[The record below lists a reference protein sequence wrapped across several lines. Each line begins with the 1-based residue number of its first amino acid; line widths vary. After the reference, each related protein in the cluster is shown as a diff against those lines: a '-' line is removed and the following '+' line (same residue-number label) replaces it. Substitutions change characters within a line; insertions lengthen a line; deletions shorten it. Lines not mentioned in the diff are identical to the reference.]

1 MIILRSFD
9 NCHSY
14 FFFDNDIWN
23 LTKFSNWRKGDLK
36 KLFFIVIMLC
46 FACSAKTQLINCT
59 FDKPVI
65 TIHFGSGDIHDLN
78 TSSLVNYDR
87 VGSYCPTDGHYTYT
101 SYTSDCFRGDW
112 WRVTEDHTPGDVDGN
127 MMLVNS
133 SYRTG
138 SFFTTTLEGLKGG
151 ATYEFSVW
159 IMNVCKPS
167 DKCPYPL
174 LPNLSFRLQ
183 TLSGNFMAQFGTGEV
198 SRRESPQW
206 TQFRAPFK
214 LPASETTLL
223 LTMVNSAPGGC
234 GNDFALDDIVIRECI
249 KKPPVSSVTPKQSA
263 AAKKQPVTV
272 KQAPKKSTPPPEAKE
287 VQSKPK
293 DKPQS
298 STANLNPVKIERSK
312 VLPPPPPV
320 LTTRTNSLVKTI
332 ETGAGQVTLNL
343 YDNGEIDGDT
353 VSIYHNNKL
362 VVSRARL
369 SQKPIT
375 VNIDVNAEEPHHEV
389 VMVAENLGSIPPNT
403 SVMIVTAGSKRYQ
416 VYISST
422 EQKNAKVVFDL
433 KE

>member
-1 MIILRSFD
+1 
-9 NCHSY
+9 
-14 FFFDNDIWN
+14 
-23 LTKFSNWRKGDLK
+23 
-36 KLFFIVIMLC
+36 
-46 FACSAKTQLINCT
+46 
-59 FDKPVI
+59 
-65 TIHFGSGDIHDLN
+65 
-78 TSSLVNYDR
+78 
-87 VGSYCPTDGHYTYT
+87 
-101 SYTSDCFRGDW
+101 
-112 WRVTEDHTPGDVDGN
+112 

-133 SYRTG
+133 SYNTG
-138 SFFTTTLEGLKGG
+138 PFFTTTLDGLKGG
-151 ATYEFSVW
+151 TTYEFSLW
-159 IMNVCKPS
+159 IINVCRPT

-183 TLSGNFMAQFGTGEV
+183 SLSGNFTAQFGTGQV
-198 SRRESPQW
+198 ARRESPQW

-214 LPASETTLL
+214 LPAGESTLQ

-234 GNDFALDDIVIRECI
+234 GNDFAIDDITIRECI
-249 KKPPVSSVTPKQSA
+249 LKPPVAAVTPKQSA
-263 AAKKQPVTV
+263 AAKKPPVVAKQP
-272 KQAPKKSTPPPEAKE
+272 PKKSAPPPVAKE
-287 VQSKPK
+287 VQKTPK
-293 DKPQS
+293 EKPQS
-298 STANLNPVKIERSK
+298 STANLNPVKIQRGQ

-332 ETGAGQVTLNL
+332 QTEAGQVVLNL

-362 VVSRARL
+362 VVSRTRL

-375 VNIDVNAEEPHHEV
+375 VNIDVNADEPHHEV

>member
-1 MIILRSFD
+1 M
-9 NCHSY
+9 
-14 FFFDNDIWN
+14 
-23 LTKFSNWRKGDLK
+23 K
-36 KLFFIVIMLC
+36 KLLFITFILC
-46 FACSAKTQLINCT
+46 FVWRARAQLINCT

-65 TIHFGSGDIHDLN
+65 TIHFGTGDIRDLN
-78 TSSLVNYDR
+78 TSSLLNYGR
-87 VGSYCPTDGHYTYT
+87 VGSYCPTDGHYSYT
-101 SYTSDCFRGDW
+101 GYTSDCFRGDW
-112 WRVTEDHTPGDVDGN
+112 WRLTEDHTPGDVDGN

-133 SYRTG
+133 SYNTG
-138 SFFTTTLEGLKGG
+138 PFFTTTLEGLKGG
-151 ATYEFSVW
+151 ATYEFSIW

-183 TLSGNFMAQFGTGEV
+183 SSSGNFTAQFGTGEV
-198 SRRESPQW
+198 ARRESPQW

-214 LPASETTLL
+214 LPASESTLQ
-223 LTMVNSAPGGC
+223 LTMVNTAPGGC

-249 KKPPVSSVTPKQSA
+249 MKPPVSNVTPKQSVA
-263 AAKKQPVTV
+263 PKKQPVTV
-272 KQAPKKSTPPPEAKE
+272 KQTPKKSATTPVAKE
-287 VQSKPK
+287 VPNTPK
-293 DKPQS
+293 EKPQTT
-298 STANLNPVKIERSK
+298 TASVNPVKIQRSQ

-332 ETGAGQVTLNL
+332 QTEAGQITLNL

-362 VVSRARL
+362 VVSRTRL

-375 VNIDVNAEEPHHEV
+375 VNIDINAEEPHHEV

-403 SVMIVTAGSKRYQ
+403 SVMIVTAGSKKYQ

>member
-1 MIILRSFD
+1 
-9 NCHSY
+9 
-14 FFFDNDIWN
+14 
-23 LTKFSNWRKGDLK
+23 LK
-36 KLFFIVIMLC
+36 KLLFITFILC
-46 FACSAKTQLINCT
+46 FVWRARAQLINCT

-65 TIHFGSGDIHDLN
+65 TIHFGTGDIRDLN
-78 TSSLVNYDR
+78 TSSLLNYGR
-87 VGSYCPTDGHYTYT
+87 VGSYCPTDGHYSYT
-101 SYTSDCFRGDW
+101 GYTSDCFRGDW
-112 WRVTEDHTPGDVDGN
+112 WRLTEDHTPGDVDGN

-133 SYRTG
+133 SYNTG
-138 SFFTTTLEGLKGG
+138 PFFTTTLEGLKGG
-151 ATYEFSVW
+151 ATYEFSIW

-183 TLSGNFMAQFGTGEV
+183 SSSGNFTAQFGTGEV
-198 SRRESPQW
+198 ARRESPQW

-214 LPASETTLL
+214 LPASESTLQ
-223 LTMVNSAPGGC
+223 LTMVNTAPGGC

-249 KKPPVSSVTPKQSA
+249 MKPPVSNVTPKQSVA
-263 AAKKQPVTV
+263 PKKQPVTV
-272 KQAPKKSTPPPEAKE
+272 KQTPKKSATTPVAKE
-287 VQSKPK
+287 VPNTPK
-293 DKPQS
+293 EKPQTT
-298 STANLNPVKIERSK
+298 TASVNPVKIQRSQ

-332 ETGAGQVTLNL
+332 QTEAGQITLNL

-362 VVSRARL
+362 VVSRTRL

-375 VNIDVNAEEPHHEV
+375 VNIDINAEEPHHEV

-403 SVMIVTAGSKRYQ
+403 SVMIVTAGSKKYQ

>member
-1 MIILRSFD
+1 
-9 NCHSY
+9 
-14 FFFDNDIWN
+14 
-23 LTKFSNWRKGDLK
+23 
-36 KLFFIVIMLC
+36 LFITFILC
-46 FACSAKTQLINCT
+46 FVWRARAQLINCT

-65 TIHFGSGDIHDLN
+65 TIHFGTGDIRDLN
-78 TSSLVNYDR
+78 TSSLLNYGR
-87 VGSYCPTDGHYTYT
+87 VGSYCPTDGHYSYT
-101 SYTSDCFRGDW
+101 GYTSDCFRGDW
-112 WRVTEDHTPGDVDGN
+112 WRLTEDHTPGDVDGN

-133 SYRTG
+133 SYNTG
-138 SFFTTTLEGLKGG
+138 PFFTTTLEGLKGG
-151 ATYEFSVW
+151 ATYEFSIW

-183 TLSGNFMAQFGTGEV
+183 SSSGNFTAQFGTGEV
-198 SRRESPQW
+198 ARRESPQW

-214 LPASETTLL
+214 LPASESTLQ
-223 LTMVNSAPGGC
+223 LTMVNTAPGGC

-249 KKPPVSSVTPKQSA
+249 MKPPVSNVTPKQSVA
-263 AAKKQPVTV
+263 PKKQPVTV
-272 KQAPKKSTPPPEAKE
+272 KQTPKKSATTPVAKE
-287 VQSKPK
+287 VPNTPK
-293 DKPQS
+293 EKPQTT
-298 STANLNPVKIERSK
+298 TASVNPVKIQRSQ

-332 ETGAGQVTLNL
+332 QTEAGQITLNL

-362 VVSRARL
+362 VVSRTRL

-375 VNIDVNAEEPHHEV
+375 VNIDINAEEPHHEV

-403 SVMIVTAGSKRYQ
+403 SVMIVTAGSKKYQ

>member
-1 MIILRSFD
+1 M
-9 NCHSY
+9 
-14 FFFDNDIWN
+14 
-23 LTKFSNWRKGDLK
+23 K
-36 KLFFIVIMLC
+36 KLFLIVLVLC
-46 FACSAKTQLINCT
+46 FACRAKAQLINCT
-59 FDKPVI
+59 FDKPII
-65 TIHFGSGDIHDLN
+65 TIHFGTGNVHDLN
-78 TSSLVNYDR
+78 TSSLVNYER

-112 WRVTEDHTPGDVDGN
+112 WRLTEDHTPGDVDGN

-133 SYRTG
+133 SYNTG
-138 SFFTTTLEGLKGG
+138 PFFSTTLEGLKGG

-183 TLSGNFMAQFGTGEV
+183 TLSGNFTAQFGTGEV
-198 SRRESPQW
+198 ARRESPQW

-214 LPASETTLL
+214 LPSSESTLQ

-234 GNDFALDDIVIRECI
+234 GNDFALDDITIRECI
-249 KKPPVSSVTPKQSA
+249 MKPPVSSVTTKPSVVP
-263 AAKKQPVTV
+263 KKQPVTV
-272 KQAPKKSTPPPEAKE
+272 KQAPKKSAAPPLAKK
-287 VQSKPK
+287 VQGPPK
-293 DKPQS
+293 EKPQS
-298 STANLNPVKIERSK
+298 TTTSVNPVKIQRSQ

-320 LTTRTNSLVKTI
+320 LTTRTNSLVKKI
-332 ETGAGQVTLNL
+332 ETEAGQVTLNL

-362 VVSRARL
+362 VVSRTRL

-375 VNIDVNAEEPHHEV
+375 FNIDVNAEEPHHEV
-389 VMVAENLGSIPPNT
+389 IMVAENLGSIPPNT

>member
-1 MIILRSFD
+1 
-9 NCHSY
+9 
-14 FFFDNDIWN
+14 
-23 LTKFSNWRKGDLK
+23 LK
-36 KLFFIVIMLC
+36 KLLFITFILC
-46 FACSAKTQLINCT
+46 FVWRARAQLINCT

-65 TIHFGSGDIHDLN
+65 TIHFGTGDIRDLN
-78 TSSLVNYDR
+78 TSSLLNYGR
-87 VGSYCPTDGHYTYT
+87 VGSYCPTDGHYSYT
-101 SYTSDCFRGDW
+101 GYTSDCFRGDW
-112 WRVTEDHTPGDVDGN
+112 WRLTEDHTPGDVDGN

-133 SYRTG
+133 SYNTG
-138 SFFTTTLEGLKGG
+138 PFFTTTLEGLKGG
-151 ATYEFSVW
+151 ATYEFSIW

-183 TLSGNFMAQFGTGEV
+183 SSSGNFTAQFGTGEV
-198 SRRESPQW
+198 ARRESPQW

-214 LPASETTLL
+214 LPASESTLQ
-223 LTMVNSAPGGC
+223 LTMVNTAPGGC

-249 KKPPVSSVTPKQSA
+249 MKPPASNVTPKQSVA
-263 AAKKQPVTV
+263 PKKQPVTV
-272 KQAPKKSTPPPEAKE
+272 KQTPKKSATTPVAKE
-287 VQSKPK
+287 VPNTPK
-293 DKPQS
+293 EKPQTT
-298 STANLNPVKIERSK
+298 TASVNPVKIQRSQ

-332 ETGAGQVTLNL
+332 QTEAGQITLNL

-362 VVSRARL
+362 VVSRTRL

-375 VNIDVNAEEPHHEV
+375 VNIDINAEEPHHEV

-403 SVMIVTAGSKRYQ
+403 SVMIVTAGSKKYQ

>member
-1 MIILRSFD
+1 
-9 NCHSY
+9 
-14 FFFDNDIWN
+14 
-23 LTKFSNWRKGDLK
+23 
-36 KLFFIVIMLC
+36 LFITFILC
-46 FACSAKTQLINCT
+46 FVWRARAQLINCT

-65 TIHFGSGDIHDLN
+65 TIHFGTGDIRDLN
-78 TSSLVNYDR
+78 TSSLLNYGR
-87 VGSYCPTDGHYTYT
+87 VGSYCPTDGHYSYT
-101 SYTSDCFRGDW
+101 GYTSDCFRGDW
-112 WRVTEDHTPGDVDGN
+112 WRLTEDHTPGDVDGN

-133 SYRTG
+133 SYNTG
-138 SFFTTTLEGLKGG
+138 PFFTTTLEGLKGG
-151 ATYEFSVW
+151 ATYEFSIW

-183 TLSGNFMAQFGTGEV
+183 SSSGNFTAQFGTGEV
-198 SRRESPQW
+198 ARRESPQW

-214 LPASETTLL
+214 LPASESTLQ
-223 LTMVNSAPGGC
+223 LTMVNTAPGGC

-249 KKPPVSSVTPKQSA
+249 MKPPASNVTPKQSVA
-263 AAKKQPVTV
+263 PKKQPVTV
-272 KQAPKKSTPPPEAKE
+272 KQTPKKSATTPVAKE
-287 VQSKPK
+287 VPNTPK
-293 DKPQS
+293 EKPQTT
-298 STANLNPVKIERSK
+298 TASVNPVKIQRSQ

-332 ETGAGQVTLNL
+332 QTEAGQITLNL

-362 VVSRARL
+362 VVSRTRL

-375 VNIDVNAEEPHHEV
+375 VNIDINAEEPHHEV

-403 SVMIVTAGSKRYQ
+403 SVMIVTAGSKKYQ

>member
-1 MIILRSFD
+1 
-9 NCHSY
+9 
-14 FFFDNDIWN
+14 
-23 LTKFSNWRKGDLK
+23 LK
-36 KLFFIVIMLC
+36 KLLFITFILC
-46 FACSAKTQLINCT
+46 FVWRTSAQLINCT
-59 FDKPVI
+59 FDKPFI
-65 TIHFGSGDIHDLN
+65 TIHFGTGDIRDLN
-78 TSSLVNYDR
+78 TSSLLNYGR
-87 VGSYCPTDGHYTYT
+87 VGSYCPTDGHYSYT
-101 SYTSDCFRGDW
+101 GYTSDCFRGDW
-112 WRVTEDHTPGDVDGN
+112 WRLTEDHTPGDVDGN

-133 SYRTG
+133 SYNTG
-138 SFFTTTLEGLKGG
+138 PFFTTTLEGLKGG
-151 ATYEFSVW
+151 ATYEFSIW

-183 TLSGNFMAQFGTGEV
+183 SSSGNFTAQFGTGEV
-198 SRRESPQW
+198 ARRESPQW

-214 LPASETTLL
+214 LPASESTLQ
-223 LTMVNSAPGGC
+223 LTMVNTAPGGC

-249 KKPPVSSVTPKQSA
+249 MKPPASNVTPKQSVA
-263 AAKKQPVTV
+263 PKKQPVTV
-272 KQAPKKSTPPPEAKE
+272 KQTPKKSATTPVAKE
-287 VQSKPK
+287 VPNTPK
-293 DKPQS
+293 EKPQTT
-298 STANLNPVKIERSK
+298 TASVNPVKIQRSQ

-332 ETGAGQVTLNL
+332 QTEAGQITLNL

-362 VVSRARL
+362 VVSRTRL

-375 VNIDVNAEEPHHEV
+375 VNIDINAEEPHHEV

-403 SVMIVTAGSKRYQ
+403 SVMIVTAGSKKYQ

>member
-1 MIILRSFD
+1 M
-9 NCHSY
+9 
-14 FFFDNDIWN
+14 
-23 LTKFSNWRKGDLK
+23 K
-36 KLFFIVIMLC
+36 KLLFITFILC
-46 FACSAKTQLINCT
+46 FVWRARAQLINCT

-65 TIHFGSGDIHDLN
+65 TIHFGTGDIRDLN
-78 TSSLVNYDR
+78 TSSLLNYGR
-87 VGSYCPTDGHYTYT
+87 VGSYCPTDGHYSYT
-101 SYTSDCFRGDW
+101 GYTSDCFRGDW
-112 WRVTEDHTPGDVDGN
+112 WRLTEDHTPGDVDGN

-133 SYRTG
+133 SYNTG
-138 SFFTTTLEGLKGG
+138 PFFTTTLEGLKGG
-151 ATYEFSVW
+151 ATYEFSIW

-183 TLSGNFMAQFGTGEV
+183 SSSGNFTAQFGTGEV
-198 SRRESPQW
+198 ARRESPQW

-214 LPASETTLL
+214 LPASESTLQ
-223 LTMVNSAPGGC
+223 LTMVNTAPGGC

-249 KKPPVSSVTPKQSA
+249 MKPPVSNVTPKQSVA
-263 AAKKQPVTV
+263 PKKQPVTV
-272 KQAPKKSTPPPEAKE
+272 KQTPKKSATTPVDKE
-287 VQSKPK
+287 VPNTPK
-293 DKPQS
+293 EKPQTT
-298 STANLNPVKIERSK
+298 TASVNPVKIQRSQ

-332 ETGAGQVTLNL
+332 QTEAGQITLNL

-362 VVSRARL
+362 VVSRTRL

-375 VNIDVNAEEPHHEV
+375 VNIDINAEEPHHEV

-403 SVMIVTAGSKRYQ
+403 SVMIVTAGSKKYQ

>member
-1 MIILRSFD
+1 M
-9 NCHSY
+9 
-14 FFFDNDIWN
+14 
-23 LTKFSNWRKGDLK
+23 
-36 KLFFIVIMLC
+36 FITFILC
-46 FACSAKTQLINCT
+46 FVWRARAQLINCT

-65 TIHFGSGDIHDLN
+65 TIHFGTGDIRDLN
-78 TSSLVNYDR
+78 TSSLLNYGR
-87 VGSYCPTDGHYTYT
+87 VGSYCPTDGHYSYT
-101 SYTSDCFRGDW
+101 GYTSDCFRGDW
-112 WRVTEDHTPGDVDGN
+112 WRLTEDHTPGDVDGN

-133 SYRTG
+133 SYNTG
-138 SFFTTTLEGLKGG
+138 PFFTTTLEGLKGG
-151 ATYEFSVW
+151 ATYEFSIW

-183 TLSGNFMAQFGTGEV
+183 SSSGNFTAQFGTGEV
-198 SRRESPQW
+198 ARRESPQW

-214 LPASETTLL
+214 LPASESTLQ
-223 LTMVNSAPGGC
+223 LTMVNTAPGGC

-249 KKPPVSSVTPKQSA
+249 MKPPASNVTPKQSVA
-263 AAKKQPVTV
+263 PKKQPVTV
-272 KQAPKKSTPPPEAKE
+272 KQTPKKSATTPVAKE
-287 VQSKPK
+287 VPNTPK
-293 DKPQS
+293 EKPQTT
-298 STANLNPVKIERSK
+298 TASVNPVKIQRSQ

-332 ETGAGQVTLNL
+332 QTEAGQITLNL

-362 VVSRARL
+362 VVSRTRL

-375 VNIDVNAEEPHHEV
+375 VNIDINAEEPHHEV

-403 SVMIVTAGSKRYQ
+403 SVMIVTAGSKKYQ

>member
-1 MIILRSFD
+1 
-9 NCHSY
+9 
-14 FFFDNDIWN
+14 
-23 LTKFSNWRKGDLK
+23 
-36 KLFFIVIMLC
+36 
-46 FACSAKTQLINCT
+46 LINCT

-65 TIHFGSGDIHDLN
+65 TIHFGTGNIRDLN
-78 TSSLVNYDR
+78 THSLGNYER

-101 SYTSDCFRGDW
+101 SYTNDCFRGDW
-112 WRVTEDHTPGDVDGN
+112 WRLTEDHTPGDVDGN

-133 SYRTG
+133 SYNTG
-138 SFFTTTLEGLKGG
+138 PFFTTTLEGLKGG
-151 ATYEFSVW
+151 ATYEFSIW

-174 LPNLSFRLQ
+174 LPNLNFRLQ
-183 TLSGNFMAQFGTGEV
+183 SLSGNFTAQFGTGEV
-198 SRRESPQW
+198 ARRESPQW

-214 LPASETTLL
+214 LPSSESTLQ
-223 LTMVNSAPGGC
+223 LTMVNTAPGGC
-234 GNDFALDDIVIRECI
+234 GNDFALDDITIRECI
-249 KKPPVSSVTPKQSA
+249 MKPPPVSSVTPKQSVS
-263 AAKKQPVTV
+263 AKKQPVTV
-272 KQAPKKSTPPPEAKE
+272 KQAPKKSAPPPVAKVAQSPAKE
-287 VQSKPK
+287 
-293 DKPQS
+293 KPQS
-298 STANLNPVKIERSK
+298 TTTSVNPVKIQRSQ

-332 ETGAGQVTLNL
+332 QTEAGQVTLNL

-362 VVSRARL
+362 VVSRTRL

-375 VNIDVNAEEPHHEV
+375 VNIDINAEEPHHEV

-403 SVMIVTAGSKRYQ
+403 SVMIVTAGSKKYQ

>member
-1 MIILRSFD
+1 
-9 NCHSY
+9 
-14 FFFDNDIWN
+14 
-23 LTKFSNWRKGDLK
+23 LK
-36 KLFFIVIMLC
+36 KLLFITFILC
-46 FACSAKTQLINCT
+46 FVWRARAQLINCT

-65 TIHFGSGDIHDLN
+65 TIHFGTGDIRDLN
-78 TSSLVNYDR
+78 TSSLLNYGR
-87 VGSYCPTDGHYTYT
+87 VGSYCPTDGHYSYT
-101 SYTSDCFRGDW
+101 GYTSDCFRGDW
-112 WRVTEDHTPGDVDGN
+112 WRLTEDHTPGDVDGN

-133 SYRTG
+133 SYNTG
-138 SFFTTTLEGLKGG
+138 PFFTTTLEGLKGG
-151 ATYEFSVW
+151 ATYEFSIW

-183 TLSGNFMAQFGTGEV
+183 SSSGNFTAQFGTGEV
-198 SRRESPQW
+198 ARRESPQW

-214 LPASETTLL
+214 LPASESTLQ
-223 LTMVNSAPGGC
+223 LTMVNTAPGGC

-249 KKPPVSSVTPKQSA
+249 MKPPVSNVTPKQSVA
-263 AAKKQPVTV
+263 PKKQPVTV
-272 KQAPKKSTPPPEAKE
+272 KQTPKKSATTPLAKE
-287 VQSKPK
+287 VPNTPK
-293 DKPQS
+293 EKPQTT
-298 STANLNPVKIERSK
+298 TASVNPVKIQRSQ

-332 ETGAGQVTLNL
+332 QTEAGQITLNL

-362 VVSRARL
+362 VVSRTRL

-375 VNIDVNAEEPHHEV
+375 VNIDINAEEPHHEV

-403 SVMIVTAGSKRYQ
+403 SVMIVTAGSKKYQ

>member
-1 MIILRSFD
+1 M
-9 NCHSY
+9 
-14 FFFDNDIWN
+14 
-23 LTKFSNWRKGDLK
+23 K
-36 KLFFIVIMLC
+36 KLLFITFILC
-46 FACSAKTQLINCT
+46 FVWRARAQLINCT

-65 TIHFGSGDIHDLN
+65 TIHFGTGDIRDLN
-78 TSSLVNYDR
+78 TSSLLNYGR
-87 VGSYCPTDGHYTYT
+87 VGSYCPTDGHYSYT
-101 SYTSDCFRGDW
+101 GYTSDCFRGDW
-112 WRVTEDHTPGDVDGN
+112 WRLTEDHTPGDVDGN

-133 SYRTG
+133 SYNTG
-138 SFFTTTLEGLKGG
+138 PFFTTTLEGLKGG
-151 ATYEFSVW
+151 ATYEFSIW

-183 TLSGNFMAQFGTGEV
+183 SSSGNFTAQFGTGEV
-198 SRRESPQW
+198 ARRESPQW

-214 LPASETTLL
+214 LPASESTLQ
-223 LTMVNSAPGGC
+223 LTMVNTAPGGC

-249 KKPPVSSVTPKQSA
+249 MKPPASNVTPKQSVA
-263 AAKKQPVTV
+263 PKKQPVTV
-272 KQAPKKSTPPPEAKE
+272 KQTPKKSATTPVAKE
-287 VQSKPK
+287 VPNTPK
-293 DKPQS
+293 EKPQTT
-298 STANLNPVKIERSK
+298 TASVNPVKIQRSQ

-332 ETGAGQVTLNL
+332 QTEAGQITLNL

-362 VVSRARL
+362 VVSRTRL

-375 VNIDVNAEEPHHEV
+375 VNIDINAEEPHHEV

-403 SVMIVTAGSKRYQ
+403 SVMIVTAGSKKYQ

>member
-1 MIILRSFD
+1 M
-9 NCHSY
+9 
-14 FFFDNDIWN
+14 
-23 LTKFSNWRKGDLK
+23 K
-36 KLFFIVIMLC
+36 KLLFITFILC
-46 FACSAKTQLINCT
+46 FVWRARAQLINCT

-65 TIHFGSGDIHDLN
+65 TIHFGTGDIRDLN
-78 TSSLVNYDR
+78 TSSLLNYGR
-87 VGSYCPTDGHYTYT
+87 VGSYCPTDGHYSYT
-101 SYTSDCFRGDW
+101 GYTSDCFRGDW
-112 WRVTEDHTPGDVDGN
+112 WRLTEDHTPGDVDGN

-133 SYRTG
+133 SYNTG
-138 SFFTTTLEGLKGG
+138 PFFTTTLEGLKGG
-151 ATYEFSVW
+151 ATYEFSIW

-183 TLSGNFMAQFGTGEV
+183 SSSGNFTAQFGTGEV
-198 SRRESPQW
+198 ARRESPQW

-214 LPASETTLL
+214 LPASESTLQ
-223 LTMVNSAPGGC
+223 LTMVNTAPGGC

-249 KKPPVSSVTPKQSA
+249 MKPPTSNVTPKQSVA
-263 AAKKQPVTV
+263 PKKQPVTV
-272 KQAPKKSTPPPEAKE
+272 KQTPKKSATTPVAKE
-287 VQSKPK
+287 VPNTPK
-293 DKPQS
+293 EKPQTT
-298 STANLNPVKIERSK
+298 TASVNPVKIQRSQ

-332 ETGAGQVTLNL
+332 QTEAGQITLNL

-362 VVSRARL
+362 VVSRTRL

-375 VNIDVNAEEPHHEV
+375 VNIDINAEEPHHEV

-403 SVMIVTAGSKRYQ
+403 SVMIVTAGSKKYQ